1 MRTFFFFSSFCMTIW
16 RPMRQLP
23 ASLHILN
30 MYSLCQSH
38 RTNSHWIQ
46 SVILRRINFNEK
58 LIFVSYFYASW
69 MYDVHCPMCLESRMW
84 LLSYAFRIYF
94 AINCCKF
101 IVNCEFCPY
110 YHALNFILKAKNNA
124 TIQSVS
130 VLNRFCFFLLVLTFV
145 DIFCCLQTNTTTQ
158 MKRNEMK

>member
-1 MRTFFFFSSFCMTIW
+1 MTIW

-30 MYSLCQSH
+30 MYSVCQSH

-69 MYDVHCPMCLESRMW
+69 MSNVRCPMCRESRMW

-101 IVNCEFCPY
+101 IVNCEFCPRPGQLEAY
-110 YHALNFILKAKNNA
+110 YHALNFILKAKNKA

-130 VLNRFCFFLLVLTFV
+130 VLNRFGFFSLVLTFV
-145 DIFCCLQTNTTTQ
+145 DIFCCLRTNTTIQT
-158 MKRNEMK
+158 KWNEIIRI